1 MLSIWTPCLHWFR
14 EGSTTFFFFGHA
26 EREVAGGP
34 SKLARSYC
42 RGDAE
47 RDKTGGACA
56 SGITGQRGGHDA
68 KVFWPAV
75 AGDWEEVEAV
85 RTQRFKQAYRPEKQ
99 DGSTAS
105 AGAATSPTTTSEVRW
120 IRSQEVTA
128 RSARRG
134 VNDLESWEPG
144 VTVGD
149 GSYGSGQKLF
159 QQNLF
164 WHLLMW

>member
-1 MLSIWTPCLHWFR
+1 M
-14 EGSTTFFFFGHA
+14 
-26 EREVAGGP
+26 AGGP

-105 AGAATSPTTTSEVRW
+105 AGAATSPTTTSEVRR

-144 VTVGD
+144 VTVIGD

>member
-1 MLSIWTPCLHWFR
+1 M
-14 EGSTTFFFFGHA
+14 
-26 EREVAGGP
+26 AGGP

-85 RTQRFKQAYRPEKQ
+85 RTQGFKQAYRPEKQ

-105 AGAATSPTTTSEVRW
+105 AGAATSPTTTSEVRR

-128 RSARRG
+128 RFRELGARR
-134 VNDLESWEPG
+134 N
-144 VTVGD
+144 GD
-149 GSYGSGQKLF
+149 R
-159 QQNLF
+159 
-164 WHLLMW
+164 